1 MNKWLK
7 EYVGE
12 GMVIHSLRHSIRDR
26 LRSIEAPSEIAD
38 SIGGWS
44 RGSIG
49 ESYGS
54 GYTVSVLHKW
64 LKRVVIT

>member
-1 MNKWLK
+1 
-7 EYVGE
+7 
-12 GMVIHSLRHSIRDR
+12 MVIHSLRHSIRDR
-26 LRSIEAPSEIAD
+26 LRSIETPSEIAD

-54 GYTVSVLHKW
+54 GYTVPVLHKW
-64 LKRVVIT
+64 LERVVIT